1 MKMKLRKAVELYND
15 LTEKNSGKAEEKTLV
30 NKILPSKFGYAI
42 SKNIVALG
50 RESELF
56 NKERERLCMQL
67 CKKDDEGKPVMK
79 MGGRVYDISD
89 EDLKILNKELED
101 LLNTEIEIEVI
112 KVKKDIL
119 NQTDASERYQ
129 GLSVEE
135 LMMLDFMIEE

>member
-15 LTEKNSGKAEEKTLV
+15 LTGKSSGKEEEKALV
-30 NKILPSKFGYAI
+30 NKILPSKLGYAI

-67 CKKDDEGKPVMK
+67 CKKDDEGRPVMK

-112 KVKKDIL
+112 NVKKDIL
-119 NQTDASERYQ
+119 DQADTSERYQ